1 MYKKQLLIVE
11 DDPDIRQLLSDV
23 FGREYAVLLAGNG
36 DEGLRLALSVRPD
49 AAIVDLM
56 MPVPG
61 LEMIRGLNANSS
73 TRKIPVIIMT
83 ARDLDMGMQGFL
95 KQEANVQDYF
105 RKGADLGSLQM
116 KVSMLFVR
124 QPALVKAV
132 MA

>member
-1 MYKKQLLIVE
+1 MYKKQLLVVE

-36 DEGLRLALSVRPD
+36 DEGLRLALSARPD

-61 LEMIRGLNANSS
+61 LEMIRGLYANSS

-95 KQEANVQDYF
+95 EQEANVQDYF